1 MEDNTGRTGFMDAC
15 SCGRKEIVALL
26 LDKTKIVVHKQT
38 RKCET
43 ALVLACRRNQ
53 KEVVELLL
61 KHPKILVNK
70 RDSDDT
76 TAFMKACAGHTI
88 PLDRGVRTRS
98 ASDWALSDTKYLSLS
113 VSF

>member
-26 LDKTKIVVHKQT
+26 LDKTKIVVNKQT
-38 RKCET
+38 RTVET
-43 ALVLACRRNQ
+43 ALMLACRRNQ

-70 RDSDDT
+70 RDNDDDT

-98 ASDWALSDTKYLSLS
+98 C
-113 VSF
+113 VC